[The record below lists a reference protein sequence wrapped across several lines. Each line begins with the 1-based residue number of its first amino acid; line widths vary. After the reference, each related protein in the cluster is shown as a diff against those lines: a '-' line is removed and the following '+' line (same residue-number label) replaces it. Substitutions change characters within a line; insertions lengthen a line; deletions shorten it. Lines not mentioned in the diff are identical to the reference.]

1 MSLFRTKD
9 FSNIT
14 PNDSSGLKRVLS
26 LKDLTFLGIAA
37 IIGAGSFSSLGE
49 ACFKA
54 GPGVVI
60 MFVICAIACGF
71 TALCY
76 AEFAG
81 RIPVAGSAYT
91 YAYASFGEIIAWI
104 IGWALILEYSVGNI
118 YVAFS
123 WSEYFTNLLGDLH
136 IHLPNWI
143 TSSYMEAKN
152 AFASYQ
158 EHVATALAENKK
170 LDAMNGDAKAW
181 ANAPMVGGL
190 KIIFDA
196 PALLINILI
205 TWLVLVGVKESKNVT
220 NIMVYIKLVAVALVI
235 LVGILYVMPSNW
247 FPASTINEGTTSF
260 FPKGFGGVMGAVS
273 AVFFAFVGFD
283 AISTMAEEAKNPQK
297 DLPKSMLYSLII
309 CTGIYIALALVL
321 TGMVN
326 YLEFEGV
333 SDPLAYVFNS
343 RGVIWLKIIISIC
356 AVAAMTSVILVF
368 QLGQPRIWYTMA
380 KDGLMPKRFG
390 EIHPKY
396 KTPAF
401 STIITGLVVGIPIL
415 FVDKTFVLDFTS
427 IGTLFAFVIVC
438 GGVLLLPRKEK
449 VEGRF
454 HLPFINGKYYFA
466 GIIVLALLIILS
478 YYPAYFTDLL
488 HPTIDNKG
496 IILEHDAFV
505 KALTLS
511 IASFTFWGLMVV
523 FSVAAFFKNWSLIP
537 LLGLSS
543 CLYLLTGMSAV
554 NWFWFVIW
562 FAIGL
567 AVYFLYSRKNS
578 KLNA

>member
-9 FSNIT
+9 FSKINEAG
-14 PNDSSGLKRVLS
+14 DGHESGLKRVLT

-37 IIGAGSFSSLGE
+37 IIGAGSFSSLGD
-49 ACFKA
+49 ACFRA
-54 GPGVVI
+54 GPGVVV
-60 MFVICAIACGF
+60 MFVICAVACGF

-91 YAYASFGEIIAWI
+91 YAYASFGELIAWV

-123 WSEYFTNLLGDLH
+123 WSEYFTNLLGDLN

-143 TSSYMEAKN
+143 TSSYMEAKH
-152 AFASYQ
+152 AYSSYQ
-158 EHVATALAENKK
+158 TQLAETIKNHGNVKEVVMNA
-170 LDAMNGDAKAW
+170 DAYAW
-181 ANAPMVGGL
+181 TIAPKMGGM
-190 KIIFDA
+190 KILFDL
-196 PALLINILI
+196 PALMINFFV

-220 NIMVYIKLVAVALVI
+220 NIMVYIKLIAVALVI
-235 LVGILYVMPSNW
+235 VVGVLYIIPTNW
-247 FPASTINEGTTSF
+247 FPESTLVKGGHSF
-260 FPKGFGGVMGAVS
+260 FPKGFVGVMGAVS

-309 CTGIYIALALVL
+309 CTIIYILLALVL

-326 YLEFEGV
+326 YKEFEGV
-333 SDPLAYVFNS
+333 SDPLAYVFEA
-343 RGVIWLKIIISIC
+343 RGVTWLKIIISIC

-380 KDGLMPKRFG
+380 KDGLMPKKFSK
-390 EIHPKY
+390 IHPKY
-396 KTPAF
+396 KTPAY
-401 STIITGLVVGIPIL
+401 STIVTGLVVGIPIL

-438 GGVLLLPRKEK
+438 GGVLMLPRKEK

-454 HLPFINGKYYFA
+454 HLPFINGKYYFM
-466 GIIVLALLIILS
+466 GIIVLALSILLMNNPNYFIDLFHPKEDTITLSVSTLIFWTLMVL
-478 YYPAYFTDLL
+478 FVVL
-488 HPTIDNKG
+488 
-496 IILEHDAFV
+496 AFV
-505 KALTLS
+505 KE
-511 IASFTFWGLMVV
+511 
-523 FSVAAFFKNWSLIP
+523 WSLIP

-543 CLYLLTGMSAV
+543 CLYLLTGMTAV
-554 NWFWFVIW
+554 NWFWFALW
-562 FAIGL
+562 FGL
-567 AVYFLYSRKNS
+567 GLLVYFFYSRKNS
-578 KLNA
+578 NLNSK

>member
-9 FSNIT
+9 FSKIT
-14 PNDSSGLKRVLS
+14 EADSEHEGGLKRVLT

-37 IIGAGSFSSLGE
+37 IIGAGSFSSLGD
-49 ACFKA
+49 ACFRA
-54 GPGVVI
+54 GPGVVV
-60 MFVICAIACGF
+60 MFVICAVACGF

-91 YAYASFGEIIAWI
+91 YAYASFGEIVAWV

-143 TSSYMEAKN
+143 TSSYMEAKHAYSN
-152 AFASYQ
+152 YQ
-158 EHVATALAENKK
+158 TTLAETIKNHGNVKDVVMNA
-170 LDAMNGDAKAW
+170 DAYAW
-181 ANAPMVGGL
+181 TVAPTIGGL
-190 KIIFDA
+190 KILFDL
-196 PALLINILI
+196 PALMINFFV

-220 NIMVYIKLVAVALVI
+220 NIMVYIKLIAVALVI
-235 LVGILYVMPSNW
+235 VVGVLYITPSNW
-247 FPASTINEGTTSF
+247 MPESTMVKGGHSF
-260 FPKGFGGVMGAVS
+260 FPKGFVGVMGAVS

-309 CTGIYIALALVL
+309 CTIIYIVLALVL

-326 YLEFEGV
+326 YKEFEGV
-333 SDPLAYVFNS
+333 SDPLAYVFEA
-343 RGVIWLKIIISIC
+343 RGVTWLKIIISIC

-380 KDGLMPKRFG
+380 KDGLMPKRFSK
-390 EIHPKY
+390 IHPKY
-396 KTPAF
+396 KTPAY
-401 STIITGLVVGIPIL
+401 STIVTGLVVGIPIL

-438 GGVLLLPRKEK
+438 GGVLMLPRKEK

-454 HLPFINGKYYFA
+454 HLPFINGKYYFMA
-466 GIIVLALLIILS
+466 IIVLALLILLMNNPNYFIDLFHPMEDTLTLS
-478 YYPAYFTDLL
+478 VSTLIFWALMVLFVVF
-488 HPTIDNKG
+488 
-496 IILEHDAFV
+496 AFV
-505 KALTLS
+505 KE
-511 IASFTFWGLMVV
+511 
-523 FSVAAFFKNWSLIP
+523 WSLIP

-543 CLYLLTGMSAV
+543 CLYLLTGMTAV
-554 NWFWFVIW
+554 NWFWFALW
-562 FAIGL
+562 FGL
-567 AVYFLYSRKNS
+567 GLLVYFFYSRKNS
-578 KLNA
+578 KLNDTTHETV

>member
-9 FSNIT
+9 FSKIT
-14 PNDSSGLKRVLS
+14 EADSEHEGGLKRVLT

-37 IIGAGSFSSLGE
+37 IIGAGSFSSLGD
-49 ACFKA
+49 ACFRA
-54 GPGVVI
+54 GPGVVV
-60 MFVICAIACGF
+60 MFVICAVACGF

-91 YAYASFGEIIAWI
+91 YAYASFGEIVAWV

-143 TSSYMEAKN
+143 TSSYMEAKHAYSN
-152 AFASYQ
+152 YQ
-158 EHVATALAENKK
+158 TTLAETIKNHGNVKDVVMNA
-170 LDAMNGDAKAW
+170 DAYAW
-181 ANAPMVGGL
+181 TVAPTIGGL
-190 KIIFDA
+190 KILFDL
-196 PALLINILI
+196 PALLINFFV

-220 NIMVYIKLVAVALVI
+220 NIMVYIKLIAVALVI
-235 LVGILYVMPSNW
+235 VVGVLYIIPSNW
-247 FPASTINEGTTSF
+247 MPESTMVKGGHSF
-260 FPKGFGGVMGAVS
+260 FPKGFVGVMGAVS

-309 CTGIYIALALVL
+309 CTIIYIVLALVL

-326 YLEFEGV
+326 YKEFEGV
-333 SDPLAYVFNS
+333 SDPLAYVFEA
-343 RGVIWLKIIISIC
+343 RGVTWLKIIISIC

-380 KDGLMPKRFG
+380 KDGLMPKRFSK
-390 EIHPKY
+390 IHPKY
-396 KTPAF
+396 KTPAY
-401 STIITGLVVGIPIL
+401 STIVTGLVVGIPIL

-438 GGVLLLPRKEK
+438 GGVLMLPRKEK

-454 HLPFINGKYYFA
+454 HLPFINGKYYFMA
-466 GIIVLALLIILS
+466 IIVLALSILLMNNPNYFIDLFHPMEDTMTLSVSTLIFWALMVL
-478 YYPAYFTDLL
+478 FVVF
-488 HPTIDNKG
+488 
-496 IILEHDAFV
+496 AFV
-505 KALTLS
+505 KE
-511 IASFTFWGLMVV
+511 
-523 FSVAAFFKNWSLIP
+523 WSLIP

-543 CLYLLTGMSAV
+543 CLYLLTGMTAV
-554 NWFWFVIW
+554 NWFWFALW
-562 FAIGL
+562 FGL
-567 AVYFLYSRKNS
+567 GLLVYFLYSRKNS
-578 KLNA
+578 KLNNTTHETI

>member
-9 FSNIT
+9 FSKIT
-14 PNDSSGLKRVLS
+14 EADSEHEGGLKRVLT

-37 IIGAGSFSSLGE
+37 IIGAGSFSSLGD
-49 ACFKA
+49 ACFRA
-54 GPGVVI
+54 GPGVVV
-60 MFVICAIACGF
+60 MFVICAVACGF

-91 YAYASFGEIIAWI
+91 YAYASFGEIVAWV

-143 TSSYMEAKN
+143 TSSYMEAKHAYSN
-152 AFASYQ
+152 YQ
-158 EHVATALAENKK
+158 TTLAETIKNHGNVKDVVMNA
-170 LDAMNGDAKAW
+170 DAYAW
-181 ANAPMVGGL
+181 TVAPTIGGL
-190 KIIFDA
+190 KILFDL
-196 PALLINILI
+196 PALMINFFV

-220 NIMVYIKLVAVALVI
+220 NIMVYIKLIAVALVI
-235 LVGILYVMPSNW
+235 VVGVLYIIPSNW
-247 FPASTINEGTTSF
+247 MPESTMVKGGHSF
-260 FPKGFGGVMGAVS
+260 FPKGFVGVMGAVS

-309 CTGIYIALALVL
+309 CTIIYIVLALVL

-326 YLEFEGV
+326 YKEFEGV
-333 SDPLAYVFNS
+333 SDPLAYVFEA
-343 RGVIWLKIIISIC
+343 RGVTWLKIIISIC

-380 KDGLMPKRFG
+380 KDGLMPKRFSK
-390 EIHPKY
+390 IHPKY
-396 KTPAF
+396 KTPAY
-401 STIITGLVVGIPIL
+401 STIVTGLVVGIPIL

-438 GGVLLLPRKEK
+438 GGVLMLPRKEK

-454 HLPFINGKYYFA
+454 HLPFINGKYYFMA
-466 GIIVLALLIILS
+466 IIVLALSILLMNNPNYFIDLFHPMEDTMTLSVSTLIFWALMVL
-478 YYPAYFTDLL
+478 FVVF
-488 HPTIDNKG
+488 
-496 IILEHDAFV
+496 AFV
-505 KALTLS
+505 KE
-511 IASFTFWGLMVV
+511 
-523 FSVAAFFKNWSLIP
+523 WSLIP

-543 CLYLLTGMSAV
+543 CLYLLTGMTAV
-554 NWFWFVIW
+554 NWFWFALW
-562 FAIGL
+562 FGL
-567 AVYFLYSRKNS
+567 GLLVYFLYSRKNS
-578 KLNA
+578 KLNNTTHETI